1 MDNMILQDDVKKT
14 SRYCARKKV
23 SIIIKWV
30 FYAIEI
36 AYAFIFLPWM
46 VYEGLSSDGSFFD
59 ESLFLFMAVVMIT
72 FSPFLIFIETGRLI
86 YSWINP
92 DKKTLPEKIF
102 CIIGALLVFLSM
114 FLFVFI
120 RFDIDNVLLNML
132 CVAPPFLPVLWI
144 VSSVV
149 CSKKPRLKTIWKKTY
164 LWIGIL
170 ATLFYFAALIDIII
184 H

>member
-14 SRYCARKKV
+14 PRYCARKKV

-46 VYEGLSSDGSFFD
+46 VYEGLNSDDDFFGK
-59 ESLFLFMAVVMIT
+59 SLFLFMAVVMIT

-120 RFDIDNVLLNML
+120 RFDIDKVLLNML
-132 CVAPPFLPVLWI
+132 CVAPFLPVLWI